1 MPGLVPFLGEKSHVQ
16 CEDLGTQVA
25 FVRLRQQKCP
35 RVDISGPGDPGGISS
50 MATAAE
56 IPRVGIMRPEWTSV
70 SRVQEAQCQGW
81 YISLRQGR
89 RKEGRGDAAELVS
102 TSPTRVFAC
111 GAQSA
116 ERLQSSIL
124 PAEEEADA
132 QRGRHSGCPRSC
144 HSILTSITLVSW
156 GQGKGQGT
164 RGAVALTTLRVVW
177 EGVPWAGCDFPGNPR
192 PTLQA
197 KRAWPGTQPSQ
208 RPACVG
214 VTHVPETSE
223 LSPRWHFRSLQ
234 RLSAGR

>member
-1 MPGLVPFLGEKSHVQ
+1 MCS
-16 CEDLGTQVA
+16 
-25 FVRLRQQKCP
+25 VRTWGP
-35 RVDISGPGDPGGISS
+35 RWHFFYGYGSRNAPSGHN
-50 MATAAE
+50 
-56 IPRVGIMRPEWTSV
+56 V
-70 SRVQEAQCQGW
+70 SRVDVGEP
-81 YISLRQGR
+81 RPGR
-89 RKEGRGDAAELVS
+89 AVSGLVHQSPTRDRKEGRGDAADLVS

-111 GAQSA
+111 VLTSDERMQSA
-116 ERLQSSIL
+116 IL
-124 PAEEEADA
+124 TAGEEADV

-144 HSILTSITLVSW
+144 HSTLTSFTLVSW

-177 EGVPWAGCDFPGNPR
+177 EGVPWAGCDFPGNPQ

-197 KRAWPGTQPSQ
+197 KQAWSGTQPSQ

-234 RLSAGR
+234 RLSVGR